1 MAKKSK
7 VKTAIQ
13 LFSLLLLVRD
23 AMIFYKKNKKS
34 IQTIYK
40 VGRRLIQNKRT

>member
-7 VKTAIQ
+7 IKAAIQ
-13 LFSLLLLVRD
+13 LFSLILLVRD
-23 AMIFYKKNKKS
+23 AMIFYRKNKKS

-40 VGRRLIQNKRT
+40 AGKRFLQSKKT

>member
-1 MAKKSK
+1 MTKKSK
-7 VKTAIQ
+7 IKTAIQ
-13 LFSLLLLVRD
+13 VFSIILLVRD

-40 VGRRLIQNKRT
+40 AGKKLLQKKRT